1 MIHILCVDISA
12 AGESRYQALYAQ
24 ASPER
29 KRRADGFLHREDQ
42 LRCVT
47 AEALL
52 RYALGGH
59 CRVETGQWGKPYLP
73 ERPDFRFNLSHGGK
87 WVVLAYGERDVGID
101 VEPERQDAKFSALA
115 RRYFTP
121 EEQDYVFRS
130 EDNQPRRF
138 FEIWT
143 KKESN
148 LKYWGTGL
156 GKSLSSFSVLKAEP
170 GLHFHHRILPDGSHL
185 SLCAEETRVEF
196 STVDIENL

>member
-1 MIHILCVDISA
+1 MIHILCVEISA
-12 AGESRYQALYAQ
+12 AGESRYQALYEK
-24 ASPER
+24 ASPAR
-29 KRRADGFLHREDQ
+29 KSRADGFLHREDR

-52 RYALGGH
+52 RHALGGDF
-59 CRVETGQWGKPYLP
+59 RVETGQWGKPYLP
-73 ERPDFRFNLSHGGK
+73 ERADFRFNLSHGGK

-101 VEPERQDAKFSALA
+101 VEPERTDAKISSLA

-121 EEQDYVFRS
+121 DERDYVFQA
-130 EDNQPRRF
+130 EADQPRRF

-156 GKSLSSFSVLKAEP
+156 GKSLSSFSVLNVEP
-170 GLHFHHRILPDGSHL
+170 GLYIHHRILPDGSHL
-185 SLCAEETRVEF
+185 SLCAEESQIEF
-196 STVDIENL
+196 STIDIETL

>member
-1 MIHILCVDISA
+1 MIHILCTDISA
-12 AGESRYQALYAQ
+12 VDESRYQALYEK

-29 KRRADGFLHREDQ
+29 KMRADGFLRREDR

-52 RYALGGH
+52 RHALGRC
-59 CRVETGQWGKPYLP
+59 CRVEAGEWGKPYLP
-73 ERPDFRFNLSHGGK
+73 ERPDFRFNLSHGGR
-87 WVVLAYGERDVGID
+87 WVVLAYGESDVGVD
-101 VEPERQDAKFSALA
+101 VEPERPDAKISSLA

-121 EEQDYVFRS
+121 EEQAYVFRS
-130 EDNQPRRF
+130 ETDQSRRF

-156 GKSLSSFSVLKAEP
+156 GRSLSSFSVLKEEP
-170 GLHFHHRILPDGSHL
+170 GLHIHHRILPDGSHL
-185 SLCAEETRVEF
+185 SLCSEESQVKI
-196 STVDIENL
+196 SMVDIETL